1 VSAFFCQEITIE
13 DILYQMINATKLR
26 VDFEGNIG
34 EILVLF
40 LWKVRFLKLHMDGV
54 DTHVDISDA
63 LQCQ

>member
-1 VSAFFCQEITIE
+1 
-13 DILYQMINATKLR
+13 MINAAKLR